1 MLQFERDVVGALGS
15 SPDPTTRSDVEAF
28 VEGSLRAM
36 PRHIRVGVLAGSLGL
51 STWVLLWRRPATT
64 GELAVRVHSWE
75 SSPIGPVRQY
85 VRMFRSLVLFSE
97 HELAPEPT
105 AAARTT

>member
-15 SPDPTTRSDVEAF
+15 SPDPTTRSDVETF
-28 VEGSLRAM
+28 VDGSLRAM
-36 PRHIRVGVLAGSLGL
+36 PRHIRAGVLVGSLGL
-51 STWVLLWRRPATT
+51 STWVRLWRPPTTTT
-64 GELAVRVHSWE
+64 GLADRVHRWE
-75 SSPIGPVRQY
+75 SSPLGPVRQY

-97 HELAPEPT
+97 YELAPEPT